1 MTDVK
6 ASIYDLLTSKFGVPA
21 VQLDD
26 NATLESLDLDSLLLV
41 EFSVSVEKTL
51 GVIVEEQELA
61 AERTLAEVIESV
73 RSKLQVVR

>member
-26 NATLESLDLDSLLLV
+26 NATLESSTWTHCY
-41 EFSVSVEKTL
+41 SWSS
-51 GVIVEEQELA
+51 A
-61 AERTLAEVIESV
+61 
-73 RSKLQVVR
+73 